1 MMNKES
7 LKTGS
12 TSKIEK
18 NTKIQNNS
26 KTMTKSGNKNNRE
39 IIIEILI
46 QVLEEGRLS
55 HLVIRDKLEQ
65 YNFLEKQDKA
75 FINRVSE
82 GTIERKI
89 TIDYIIDE
97 FSKTKVKKMKPLI
110 RELLRMSVYQI
121 MYMESVPDSAVC
133 NEAVKI
139 AKKRGFSNLSG
150 FVNGVL
156 RNVSRN
162 KDNIKYPDINKDKIP
177 FYSVRYSV
185 PEWLISSF
193 IRDYGEDITID
204 MLDSMLIEEDKKV
217 TVRINTSKARP
228 DNVIS
233 MLEEQGI
240 HTVESEFADNA
251 LIISGYDN
259 IDNIEAFRKGYIQ
272 IQDISSML
280 VGQIS
285 GIKENMVCIDM
296 CAAPGGKSMHMAD
309 LLNGT
314 GMVYSRDLTDSK
326 VKMIEENV
334 ARCGFNNITV
344 ERQDATVYV
353 NKDDEKAD
361 IVIADVPCSGMG
373 VLRKKT
379 DIKYN
384 ISEDS
389 VKELAKISQNILKNA
404 VKYLKKGGILIFST
418 CTMNR
423 LENDKTRE
431 WLINEMG
438 LEPADFTEYLDNGIL
453 DIKMNRESVKKGY
466 VQLFMNR
473 DFDGFYISKFIKR

>member
-7 LKTGS
+7 VKTGS

-133 NEAVKI
+133 NESVKI

-156 RNVSRN
+156 R
-162 KDNIKYPDINKDKIP
+162 I
-177 FYSVRYSV
+177 F
-185 PEWLISSF
+185 
-193 IRDYGEDITID
+193 
-204 MLDSMLIEEDKKV
+204 
-217 TVRINTSKARP
+217 
-228 DNVIS
+228 
-233 MLEEQGI
+233 QGI
-240 HTVESEFADNA
+240 K
-251 LIISGYDN
+251 IILN
-259 IDNIEAFRKGYIQ
+259 IR
-272 IQDISSML
+272 
-280 VGQIS
+280 
-285 GIKENMVCIDM
+285 
-296 CAAPGGKSMHMAD
+296 
-309 LLNGT
+309 
-314 GMVYSRDLTDSK
+314 
-326 VKMIEENV
+326 
-334 ARCGFNNITV
+334 
-344 ERQDATVYV
+344 
-353 NKDDEKAD
+353 
-361 IVIADVPCSGMG
+361 
-373 VLRKKT
+373 
-379 DIKYN
+379 
-384 ISEDS
+384 
-389 VKELAKISQNILKNA
+389 
-404 VKYLKKGGILIFST
+404 ILIKI
-418 CTMNR
+418 R
-423 LENDKTRE
+423 
-431 WLINEMG
+431 
-438 LEPADFTEYLDNGIL
+438 YLSI
-453 DIKMNRESVKKGY
+453 R
-466 VQLFMNR
+466 
-473 DFDGFYISKFIKR
+473 

>member
-7 LKTGS
+7 VKTGI

-139 AKKRGFSNLSG
+139 TKKRGFSNLSG

-156 RNVSRN
+156 RNISRN
-162 KDNIKYPDINKDKIP
+162 KDKIH

-193 IRDYGEDITID
+193 IRDYGEDITIG
-204 MLDSMLIEEDKKV
+204 MLDSMLIEDDKKV
-217 TVRINTSKARP
+217 TVRINTSKAQP

-344 ERQDATVYV
+344 ERQDATAYV

>member
-7 LKTGS
+7 VKTGS

-110 RELLRMSVYQI
+110 RDLLRMSVYQI

-133 NEAVKI
+133 NESVKI

-156 RNVSRN
+156 RNISRN

-204 MLDSMLIEEDKKV
+204 MLDSMLIEEDK
-217 TVRINTSKARP
+217 R
-228 DNVIS
+228 
-233 MLEEQGI
+233 
-240 HTVESEFADNA
+240 
-251 LIISGYDN
+251 
-259 IDNIEAFRKGYIQ
+259 
-272 IQDISSML
+272 
-280 VGQIS
+280 
-285 GIKENMVCIDM
+285 
-296 CAAPGGKSMHMAD
+296 
-309 LLNGT
+309 
-314 GMVYSRDLTDSK
+314 
-326 VKMIEENV
+326 
-334 ARCGFNNITV
+334 
-344 ERQDATVYV
+344 
-353 NKDDEKAD
+353 
-361 IVIADVPCSGMG
+361 
-373 VLRKKT
+373 
-379 DIKYN
+379 
-384 ISEDS
+384 
-389 VKELAKISQNILKNA
+389 
-404 VKYLKKGGILIFST
+404 
-418 CTMNR
+418 
-423 LENDKTRE
+423 
-431 WLINEMG
+431 
-438 LEPADFTEYLDNGIL
+438 
-453 DIKMNRESVKKGY
+453 
-466 VQLFMNR
+466 
-473 DFDGFYISKFIKR
+473 